1 MPTTGA
7 YNSGNVNIGATA
19 ASVFRPNV
27 WSKEVLMFVKSNL
40 VLLPLIKHY
49 DADVQSSGQTL
60 EIPNVSAIS
69 ANLKAQNTVVTL
81 NYNTETKTTITLN
94 KHYESSFIVEDLV
107 KVQSAYD
114 LRSDYTQAA
123 AYAIAEKIDS
133 DLATNMTSTWKTANQ
148 AYGAY
153 GTALNDNLILSV
165 NRYLSE
171 NKAPRSDRAIVVHP
185 KGEAEMLA
193 IDKYVRYD
201 ALGVGGDANSIANGK
216 IGRIYGAD
224 VYMSQNLVYLDT
236 ATDEYNHLFFHKEAW
251 AIAMQMQPRTQ
262 AQYKQEHLG
271 WLVTV
276 DVLYGHGSL
285 RSNFGYVVKS

>member
-1 MPTTGA
+1 MAVTGA
-7 YNSGNVNIGATA
+7 FNSGNVNIGATA

-40 VLLPLIKHY
+40 VLVPLIKHY
-49 DADVQSSGQTL
+49 DADVKSSGQTL

-69 ANLKAQNTVVTL
+69 ANLKSQNTVVTL
-81 NYNTETKTTITLN
+81 NYTTETKTTITLN
-94 KHYESSFIVEDLV
+94 KHYESSFVIEDLV
-107 KVQSAYD
+107 KIQSAFD

-123 AYAIAEKIDS
+123 AYAISEKIDFN
-133 DLATNMTSTWKTANQ
+133 LATDMTSSFTK
-148 AYGAY
+148 YGAY
-153 GTALNDNLILSV
+153 GTALNDNLILTV

-171 NKAPRSDRAIVVHP
+171 NKAPRTDRSIVVHP

-193 IDKYVRYD
+193 IDKFVRHD
-201 ALGVGGDANSIANGK
+201 ALGTGEAIKNGK
-216 IGRIYGAD
+216 LGTIYGAE
-224 VYMSQNLVYLDT
+224 VFMSQNLVYLDT

-251 AIAMQMQPRTQ
+251 AIAMQLEPRTQ

-276 DVLYGHGSL
+276 DVLYGHVAL
-285 RSNFGYVVKS
+285 RSGFGFVMKS

>member
-1 MPTTGA
+1 MPTGA
-7 YNSGNVNIGATA
+7 YGTTNNIGATA
-19 ASVFRPNV
+19 GNVFRPNI
-27 WSKEVLMFVKSNL
+27 WAKDVLTFVKSNL

-49 DADVQSSGQTL
+49 DAEVKSSGQTL
-60 EIPNVSAIS
+60 EIPNVSAIT

-94 KHYESSFIVEDLV
+94 KHYESSFIIEDLL
-107 KVQSAYD
+107 KVQSNYD
-114 LRSDYTQAA
+114 TRSDYTQAA
-123 AYAIAEKIDS
+123 AYAISEKVDS
-133 DLATNMTSTWKTANQ
+133 NIAADMTTAWKAANQ

-153 GTALNDNLILSV
+153 GTALNDNLILTV

-171 NKAPRSDRAIVVHP
+171 NKAPRTDRSIVVHP

-201 ALGVGGDANSIANGK
+201 ALGVGGSESSIKTGK

-224 VYMSQNLVYLDT
+224 VYMSQNLVSLST
-236 ATDEYNHLFFHKEAW
+236 TTPEYNHLFFHKEAW
-251 AIAMQMQPRTQ
+251 AIALQMEPRTQ
-262 AQYKQEHLG
+262 AQYKQEYLG

-276 DVLYGHGSL
+276 DVLYGTAAL
-285 RSNFGYVVKS
+285 RSNFGFVLRS

>member
-1 MPTTGA
+1 
-7 YNSGNVNIGATA
+7 
-19 ASVFRPNV
+19 
-27 WSKEVLMFVKSNL
+27 MFVKSNL

-49 DADVQSSGQTL
+49 DADVQNEGQTL

-69 ANLKAQNTVVTL
+69 ANLKSQNTVVTL

-94 KHYESSFIVEDLV
+94 KHYESSFLVEDLV
-107 KVQSAYD
+107 KVQSKYD
-114 LRSDYTQAA
+114 LRSDYTKAA
-123 AYAIAEKIDS
+123 AYAIAEKVDS
-133 DLATNMTSTWKTANQ
+133 SIATDMTTVWKAASQ

-153 GTALNDNLILSV
+153 GTALNDNLILTV

-171 NKAPRSDRAIVVHP
+171 NKAPRTDRSIVVHP

-201 ALGVGGDANSIANGK
+201 SLGQPNDENPTKTGK
-216 IGRIYGAD
+216 IGQIYGAE
-224 VYMSQNLVYLDT
+224 VFMSQNLVYLDT

-251 AIAMQMQPRTQ
+251 AVAMQMKPRTQ
-262 AQYKQEHLG
+262 AQYKQEYLG

-285 RSNFGYVVKS
+285 RSNFGYVLKS

>member
-1 MPTTGA
+1 MTTGA
-7 YNSGNVNIGATA
+7 YGSGNVNIGVTA
-19 ASVFRPNV
+19 GNVFRPNI

-49 DADVQSSGQTL
+49 DADVKSAGQTL
-60 EIPNVSAIS
+60 EIPNVSSIT

-94 KHYESSFIVEDLV
+94 KHYESSFIVEDIL

-123 AYAIAEKIDS
+123 AYAISEKVDS
-133 DLATNMTSTWKTANQ
+133 DLATNMTTTWKTASQ

-153 GTALNDNLILSV
+153 GTALNDNLILTV

-171 NKAPRSDRAIVVHP
+171 NKAPRSDRSIVILP

-201 ALGVGGDANSIANGK
+201 ALGVGGDENSIRNGK
-216 IGRIYGAD
+216 VGRIYGAD
-224 VYMSQNLVYLDT
+224 VYMSQNLVTLT
-236 ATDEYNHLFFHKEAW
+236 TTTNEYNHLFFHKEAW
-251 AIAMQMQPRTQ
+251 AVALQLEPRTQ
-262 AQYKQEHLG
+262 AQYKQEYLG

-276 DVLYGHGSL
+276 DVLYGHNAL
-285 RSNFGYVVKS
+285 RTNFGFVLKS

>member
-1 MPTTGA
+1 MAITGA
-7 YNSGNVNIGATA
+7 YGSGNVNISATP

-27 WSKEVLMFVKSNL
+27 WSREVLMFVKSNL

-49 DADVQSSGQTL
+49 DADVKEGGQTL

-69 ANLKAQNTVVTL
+69 ANLKAANTVVTL
-81 NYNTETKTTITLN
+81 NYNTETKITITLN

-107 KVQSAYD
+107 KVQSKYD

-133 DLATNMTSTWKTANQ
+133 NLATDMTSTWKTAGQ

-153 GTALNDNLILSV
+153 GTALNDNLILTV

-171 NKAPRSDRAIVVHP
+171 NKAPRSDRSIVVHP

-201 ALGVGGDANSIANGK
+201 ALGVGGDQNSIRNGK

-224 VYMSQNLVYLDT
+224 VFMSQNLVYLDT

-251 AIAMQMQPRTQ
+251 AIAMQMTPRTQ
-262 AQYKQEHLG
+262 AQYKQEYLG

-276 DVLYGHGSL
+276 DVLYGTAQL
-285 RSNFGYVVKS
+285 RSGFGFVMKS

>member
-1 MPTTGA
+1 MVSGLYGSGA
-7 YNSGNVNIGATA
+7 VNIGATA
-19 ASVFRPNV
+19 ANVFRPNI
-27 WSKEVLMFVKSNL
+27 WSKEVLSFVKSNL

-49 DADVQSSGQTL
+49 DADVKAGGQTL
-60 EIPNVSAIS
+60 EIPNVSAIT
-69 ANLKAQNTVVTL
+69 ANLKSQNTVVTL

-107 KVQSAYD
+107 KVQSVYD
-114 LRSDYTQAA
+114 LRSDYTKAA

-133 DLATNMTSTWKTANQ
+133 DLATNMTSTWKTAGQ

-153 GTALNDNLILSV
+153 GTALNDNLILTV

-171 NKAPRSDRAIVVHP
+171 NKAPRSDRSIVVAP

-201 ALGVGGDANSIANGK
+201 ALGVGGDNNSIVNGR

-224 VYMSQNLVYLDT
+224 VFMSQNLVYLDT

-251 AIAMQMQPRTQ
+251 AIALQQEPRTQ
-262 AQYKQEHLG
+262 AQYKQEYLG

-276 DVLYGHGSL
+276 DVLYGHNAL
-285 RSNFGYVVKS
+285 RTNFGFVLKS

>member
-7 YNSGNVNIGATA
+7 YGSGNVNIGATA
-19 ASVFRPNV
+19 ATVFRPNV

-49 DADVQSSGQTL
+49 DADVKNGGATL
-60 EIPNVSAIS
+60 EIPNVSAVT

-107 KVQSAYD
+107 KVQSVYG
-114 LRSDYTQAA
+114 LRSDYTKAA
-123 AYAIAEKIDS
+123 AYAVSEKIDS
-133 DLATNMTSTWKTANQ
+133 NIAADMTTTWKTAGQ

-153 GTALNDNLILSV
+153 GTALNDNLILTV

-171 NKAPRSDRAIVVHP
+171 NKAPRSDRSIVIHP

-201 ALGVGGDANSIANGK
+201 ALGVGGDDNSIRNGR

-251 AIAMQMQPRTQ
+251 AIAMQMEPRTQ
-262 AQYKQEHLG
+262 AQYKQEYLG

-276 DVLYGHGSL
+276 DVLYGTAQL
-285 RSNFGYVVKS
+285 RSNFGFVLKS

>member
-1 MPTTGA
+1 MTTTGA
-7 YNSGNVNIGATA
+7 YGSGNVNIGATA
-19 ASVFRPNV
+19 AGVFRPNI
-27 WSKEVLMFVKSNL
+27 WSREALMFVKKNL

-94 KHYESSFIVEDLV
+94 QHYESSFIIEDLA
-107 KVQSAYD
+107 KIQSAYE

-123 AYAIAEKIDS
+123 AYAISEKIDGAI
-133 DLATNMTSTWKTANQ
+133 ATAMTTAFTG
-148 AYGAY
+148 YGAY
-153 GTALNDNLILSV
+153 GTALNDNLILTV

-171 NKAPRSDRAIVVHP
+171 NNAPRSDRAIVVHP
-185 KGEAEMLA
+185 KGEAELLA

-224 VYMSQNLVYLDT
+224 VFMSQNLVYLDT

-251 AIAMQMQPRTQ
+251 AVALQLQPRTQ
-262 AQYKQEHLG
+262 AQYKQEYLG

-276 DVLYGHGSL
+276 DVLFGHTQL
-285 RSNFGYVVKS
+285 RSGFGFVLRS

>member
-1 MPTTGA
+1 MTVVTGA
-7 YNSGNVNIGATA
+7 YGSGKVNIGTTA
-19 ASVFRPNV
+19 SDAFAPDV

-49 DADVQSSGQTL
+49 DADVKSSGQTL

-69 ANLKAQNTVVTL
+69 ANLKAENTVVTL
-81 NYNTETKTTITLN
+81 NYNTESKTTITLN
-94 KHYESSFIVEDLV
+94 KHYESSFIVEDIAARDR
-107 KVQSAYD
+107 QSN
-114 LRSDYTQAA
+114 LRTDYTQAA

-133 DLATNMTSTWKTANQ
+133 DLATNMTSTWKTASQ

-153 GTALNDNLILSV
+153 GTAISDTLILAV

-171 NKAPRSDRAIVVHP
+171 NKAPRTDRSLVVHP
-185 KGEAEMLA
+185 KGESELLA
-193 IDKYVRYD
+193 IDKFVRYD
-201 ALGVGGDANSIANGK
+201 ALGSGEAIKTGK
-216 IGRIYGAD
+216 LGTLYGVE

-251 AIAMQMQPRTQ
+251 AIAMQMEPRTQ
-262 AQYKQEHLG
+262 ASYKQEYLG

-276 DVLYGHGSL
+276 DVLYGHTSL

>member
-1 MPTTGA
+1 MTTGA
-7 YNSGNVNIGATA
+7 FNSGNVNIGATA
-19 ASVFRPNV
+19 GNVFRPNI
-27 WSKEVLMFVKSNL
+27 WSKDVLTHVKSNL

-49 DADVQSSGQTL
+49 DAEVKSAGQTV
-60 EIPNVSAIS
+60 EIPNVSAIGAS
-69 ANLKAQNTVVTL
+69 LKAQNTVVTL
-81 NYNTETKTTITLN
+81 NYNTETKTTITIN
-94 KHYESSFIVEDLV
+94 RHYESSFLVEDLV
-107 KVQSAYD
+107 ATQSNYNT
-114 LRSDYTQAA
+114 RSDYTQAA
-123 AYAIAEKIDS
+123 AYAISEKVDADI
-133 DLATNMTSTWKTANQ
+133 AAVMTTTWKTNSD

-153 GTALNDNLILSV
+153 GTALNDTLILAV

-171 NKAPRSDRAIVVHP
+171 AKAPRSDRSIVVHP

-201 ALGVGGDANSIANGK
+201 ALGVGGDQNSIKNGK

-236 ATDEYNHLFFHKEAW
+236 ATDEYNSLFFHKEAA
-251 AIAMQMQPRTQ
+251 AIAMQVEPRTQ

-276 DVLYGHGSL
+276 DVLYGVTTL
-285 RSNFGYVVKS
+285 RDNFGFVLKH